1 MMKLERVALRRP
13 ELHGR
18 AQQAIEALRRRFGG
32 RVPEDIADCIAFYT
46 GGERA
51 WERAGE
57 HVIALAQAYGLEL
70 TTNEVNS

>member
-1 MMKLERVALRRP
+1 MDRKHVVLRRP

-32 RVPEDIADCIAFYT
+32 RVPEDVADCIAFYE

-57 HVIALAQAYGLEL
+57 HVIALAQAYGLQL
-70 TTNEVNS
+70 TTNEDHS